1 MNFWEAQRKARS
13 KTSLYIALFILLTL
27 LCAVGIEVGLR
38 LSGVRLDASLP
49 VAGLLFVAITFVVAL
64 YNYGM
69 YSFHGGSYVAES
81 MGAYHVD
88 EEIAEEYPQAQQL
101 LNIVEEISIS
111 SGLPMPDVYII
122 PADQINAFA
131 AGTKADNAAVAITEG
146 ALNKLSRDEIQGVIA
161 HEFGHIYNGDMKISL
176 RLAAMVMG
184 FFFIFYLA
192 LRAIEFSGL
201 YGDRRR
207 DSDRNGNGN
216 VVLIVAVAFFIAGA
230 LMWLFGAIL
239 KASVSRQREY
249 LADACAVQFT
259 RNPSGIANALRKIG
273 GDYDQDMP
281 KTGAAFSHLY
291 LDDHAGLSSV
301 FATHPPLKKRIEAIE
316 ARKYA
321 PQEWNEEA
329 R

>member
-1 MNFWEAQRKARS
+1 MNFWEAQQNARS
-13 KTSLYIALFILLTL
+13 RTTLYCCLFIFLTL
-27 LCAVGIEVGLR
+27 LCAVGIEVGLHLWGIQ
-38 LSGVRLDASLP
+38 LSPSLP
-49 VAGLLFVAITFVVAL
+49 VAGLLFIIITLIVAL
-64 YNYGM
+64 YNYSM

-81 MGAYHVD
+81 MGAYPVN
-88 EEIAEEYPQAQQL
+88 EEIADEYPQAQQL

-131 AGTKADNAAVAITEG
+131 AGTKPDNSAVAITEG

-201 YGDRRR
+201 YGDRRNK
-207 DSDRNGNGN
+207 DSDRNGN
-216 VVLIVAVAFFIAGA
+216 VVLIVAVVFFIAGS
-230 LMWLFGAIL
+230 LMWLFGAVL
-239 KASVSRQREY
+239 KASVSRQREF

-259 RNPSGIANALRKIG
+259 RNPSGIARALRKIG
-273 GDYDQDMP
+273 GDHESDMP
-281 KTGAAFSHLY
+281 KTGAAYSHLY
-291 LDDHAGLSSV
+291 FDYHAGFSSV
-301 FATHPPLKKRIEAIE
+301 FATHPPLRKRIEAIE
-316 ARKYA
+316 AGKYTF
-321 PQEWNEEA
+321 EEEA
-329 R
+329 RSR

>member
-1 MNFWEAQRKARS
+1 MNFWEAQQKARS
-13 KTSLYIALFILLTL
+13 RTTVYCILFILLTL

-38 LSGVRLDASLP
+38 LSGIQLDPSLP
-49 VAGLLFVAITFVVAL
+49 VAGLLFIVITFVVAL

-69 YSFHGGSYVAES
+69 YSLHGGSYVAES
-81 MGAYHVD
+81 MGAYRVD
-88 EEIAEEYPQAQQL
+88 EEIAEEYPQARQL

-111 SGLPMPDVYII
+111 SGLPMPDVFII

-131 AGTKADNAAVAITEG
+131 AGTKSDNSAVAITEG

-201 YGDRRR
+201 YGDRRSR
-207 DSDRNGNGN
+207 DSDRNGNI
-216 VVLIVAVAFFIAGA
+216 VLIVAVVFFIAGA
-230 LMWLFGAIL
+230 LMWLFGAVL

-249 LADACAVQFT
+249 LADACAIQFT
-259 RNPSGIANALRKIG
+259 RNPSGIASALRKIG
-273 GDYDQDMP
+273 GDHDSDMP
-281 KTGAAFSHLY
+281 KTGAAYSHLY
-291 LDDHAGLSSV
+291 FDDHTGFSSV
-301 FATHPPLKKRIEAIE
+301 FATHPPLKNRIEAIE
-316 ARKYA
+316 AGKYM
-321 PQEWNEEA
+321 PEDWERN